1 MKKKIF
7 VLISVIL
14 STVMIVQNVPVAA
27 LAYTISTEDNIVS
40 LETPTDDA
48 EKKEE
53 LKTVSHILGEVTD
66 QRTEDTKIFRMNDGS
81 YTAAVYPT
89 QVHYEKGGVMEEI
102 DYSFEEVTVSGK
114 EFLETKNGPITLR
127 VPQTIDDDSEVL
139 FTSNGES
146 IAFTLSGIEDI
157 EADPFEK
164 LEIDT
169 SRLMKLK
176 ETIDF
181 NMLPEEQ
188 FEEQYDKIKAEADVL
203 KMNITE
209 AAEELDS
216 IMMKVPGAVGSVGY
230 GSVMNGI
237 DLNYS
242 ISGRTLKE
250 EIVLNRRAT
259 ALKTFTF
266 TLDCGDLIA
275 VLCDDNSV
283 SIRTEDGAEKFVIQA
298 PFMYDALGAE
308 STDIDVALTDNADG
322 TYTYTLAPD
331 KAWVASGARLYPIV
345 IDPPVTDSNS
355 STVMDTT
362 GAFGNNV
369 GNIDE
374 AGEPLYLKVGD
385 RWDTELQ
392 KAVEL
397 QAMIQSDLPAALDET
412 TNIVSAYMYIYGY
425 RTDAF
430 ASCETDMQINAY
442 RITSS
447 WSSDNVPIAIGSGN
461 ADYSNVID
469 YVYFNDSEAVT
480 YVPYRFDITEV
491 AHLWHLGDAP
501 NYGIALRGVD
511 VSGTRKVARFYD
523 SMHSG
528 TGEYLDTNLVFPSFV
543 YEYRDSS
550 GVENYWSFTSVAAG
564 RTGSLGVNNNNG
576 NLVTTHSLVSSTGNN
591 MPVNVSIVYSAN
603 SYDYENRTKLGMWR
617 TNYHERIVGCDLT
630 FDYLTD
636 DPIVYKYC
644 YVDSDGTRHYLKQ
657 EGNKHEDE
665 EGLGLTL
672 TAYTTA
678 EGDNQGYYYEM
689 EDKDHNKYR
698 FDYYGRLIRII
709 DPNGNYNEIT
719 YEAGSGS
726 DGTKNAIAKITEGTD
741 MSSTVRTTTFTYASD
756 GDVTIT
762 SPEGYSVRLDF
773 LSATNRMLQGISYPD
788 GGYTGFVFTNIA
800 SGYFP
805 QWITDG
811 NGHAV
816 KITYK
821 SDSFKRVSK
830 IEWGSYSQTVANG
843 IVTSRTIN
851 TLEQYSFQYS
861 HNHTTITDIEGRKS
875 TVQFNGYGQTIGIV
889 DHTASLGQSFQNG
902 APGGVNVEEGTE
914 NKLLLA
920 SKTIYASENRIKG
933 GGMNSSAAIDNFSSP
948 AGVTKSYSYSAGNT
962 GDGRMKLEKKA
973 VTTSNCFIYQNIH
986 GLAQGQYTISAY
998 VSTGGGTLT
1007 GPGVRVAAD
1016 VYTNSSYSVGTGS
1029 SLVTHTESG
1038 EWIRVQA
1045 TVTVPAGATHIL
1057 AGIYLS
1063 ANTTGTVYVD
1073 DIQLEHNLSGGAGS
1087 FNQLANASLINSL
1100 ESWGGTGG
1108 FTSLAKGTDA
1118 PAGLKYVANTSGDP
1132 SGWKTLTQTVYL
1144 DGKKDDVFIAGAW
1157 GKANSVPVYPLS
1169 KDENG
1174 EIVQYDTEKHQK
1186 KGRPEFGLHV
1196 TFYNNETKVGDTF
1209 DFQFNSIV
1217 ETWQFL
1223 SEKLIAPGD
1232 YTHIVFSFIYGF
1244 NTGSASFATP
1254 FLYKENYGQSYVYDE
1269 NGNVISSTDKAELES
1284 NFAYQDNAQTESL
1297 SPTGSR
1303 YMYAY
1308 DGATKD
1314 LSYAISNSG
1323 QRIGFHYNETG
1334 DATMMLINDLEPIVD
1349 ISGDVSCFII
1359 NANDGR
1365 ALRVVSL
1372 ASGNSVNCTNFYF
1385 DVDNYRWDILPQ
1397 SNGTYKIR
1405 LNKANNLYLK
1415 MASGTANHKVI
1426 NSSESSTVMGTSFK
1440 LVANGDG
1447 TFRILTEE
1455 SSYTKALYRLT
1466 DSAVVNGNGYNLRAE
1481 AYDEN
1486 DPAFKWYLY
1495 DVKSGTDKMVTE
1507 ATYDEDGS
1515 HLISSTD
1522 ADGNTVIYSYGAES
1536 DEDYN
1541 GLVKS
1546 TTAPNGTVT
1555 SYTYDNMNRTTAV
1568 ESGNSN
1574 VEYVYDDDLLSEIS
1588 VDNALFYKFH
1598 YDDYA
1603 RKTKTEVG
1611 NNSSF
1616 YTLAEYIY
1624 TDNLLTKQ
1632 KYGTSGTNY
1641 IDFTYD
1647 NLDRLVKKTY
1657 NGDNSKYVEYFY
1669 DPNGN
1674 QYKVKDGIWGKV
1686 TTFDYDLAGRINTVS
1701 VFDTATMKLRALE
1714 SIRYNDGKG
1723 TVESIIHRMFNANG
1737 MLIKSMLYNYIYGD
1751 PAKGEIPDALYKY
1764 EVGTTIDYTFSYD
1777 DLARLTDKTLTSSD
1791 INRTES
1797 YTYKASKSNS
1807 AWTTPLVQSMTDFAG
1822 VQHVYTYDNN
1832 GNITSDTYGGYTVSY
1847 EYDSLNRLTRYNDPV
1862 YGWTYVYVYDDRG
1875 NITEMQEHHYTS
1887 GTLGEPLNVYEYG
1900 YSNDVWK
1907 DLMTSY
1913 DGESIAYDELGNPT
1927 KWING
1932 ETLSWQNGRQLAS
1945 YDGSVNYTYNADG
1958 LRTGKSGDKNTEYY
1972 IVNGTYLGETTT
1984 INGTAYNLY
1993 YFYDENGSIAGL
2005 WQGSTVYYFAKNLQ
2019 GDVTA
2024 ILDAQGNVVA
2034 NYRYDAYGSI
2044 ISVTDANGNNISSA
2058 THIANL
2064 NPFRYRG
2071 YMYDEESGFYYLR
2084 SRYYDPYIGR
2094 FLNADGLVSTGT
2106 GLSSYNMFAYCNG
2119 NPVMLKDSDGNCPTS
2134 SAEIRNRIVDPENE
2148 EYDCSCGKVLTGK
2161 DVLRALRSEQWGGKV
2176 MPVQGVTSINYNDY
2190 PVYQSTGGP
2199 HRGTDISGA
2208 YGANVYSVGK
2218 GTVIE
2223 VNQNIT
2229 YNTYEND
2236 AINEIGWNSYGTFV
2250 RVQYDGFVVVYAHL
2264 SGVNVKPGQDVLPWD
2279 TIGYLG
2285 NTGNAEVVHLH
2296 FEVNDANNRNIIMNP
2311 YPYLP

>member
-7 VLISVIL
+7 ALISVIL
-14 STVMIVQNVPVAA
+14 STVMILQSVPVAA
-27 LAYTISTEDNIVS
+27 LADTINTEDNIVS
-40 LETPTDDA
+40 LETATDNVE
-48 EKKEE
+48 EKEN
-53 LKTVSHILGEVTD
+53 LKTTSYILGEVTD
-66 QRTEDTKIFRMNDGS
+66 ERTEDTKIFRMNDGS

-89 QVHYEKGGVMEEI
+89 QVHYEKDGVMEEI
-102 DYSFEEVTVSGK
+102 DYSFEEVTVSGE
-114 EFLETKNGPITLR
+114 EFYETKEGPVTVR
-127 VPQTIDDDSEVL
+127 VPQTIDEQSEVL
-139 FTSNGES
+139 FISNGES
-146 IAFTLSGIEDI
+146 ISFTLSGIEDI
-157 EADPFEK
+157 EASPAEK
-164 LEIDT
+164 AELDT
-169 SRLMKLK
+169 ARLSALK

-181 NMLPEEQ
+181 NSLTAEE
-188 FEEQYDKIKAEADVL
+188 FEEQYDTLKAEASVL
-203 KMNITE
+203 SMNIEE
-209 AAEELDS
+209 AAEEIGS

-230 GSVMNGI
+230 SSVMNGI

-242 ISGRTLKE
+242 VSGRTLKE

-266 TLDCGDLIA
+266 TLDCGDLSA
-275 VLCDDNSV
+275 VLCEDGSV
-283 SIRTEDGAEKFVIQA
+283 SIRTDDGNEKFVIQA

-308 STDIDVALTDNADG
+308 STDIGVTLTANTDG

-355 STVMDTT
+355 STVIDTT
-362 GAFGNNV
+362 GVFGNNI
-369 GNIDE
+369 GNLDE
-374 AGEPLYLKVGD
+374 NGEPLYLKVGD

-392 KAVEL
+392 QAVEL

-412 TNIVSAYMYIYGY
+412 TNIVNARMYLYGY
-425 RTDAF
+425 RNSIETCA
-430 ASCETDMQINAY
+430 TDMQINAY

-447 WSSDNVPIAIGSGN
+447 WSSDNVPIAIGTGN
-461 ADYSNVID
+461 ADYTDIID

-480 YVPYRFDITEV
+480 YVPYCFDITEV
-491 AHLWHLGDAP
+491 VQQWHVGTAP
-501 NYGIALRGVD
+501 NYGIALRGVN
-511 VSGTRKVARFYD
+511 VSGTRKIARFYD
-523 SMHSG
+523 SLHGG
-528 TGEYLDTNLVFPSFV
+528 TEGSLNNAEVFPSFI

-550 GVENYWSFTSVAAG
+550 GVEDYWSFTSVGAG
-564 RTGSLGVNNNNG
+564 RTGTLGVNNNNG

-603 SYDYENRTKLGMWR
+603 SYDYENRTNLGMWR
-617 TNYHERIVGCDLT
+617 TNYHARIVGCNLT
-630 FDYLTD
+630 FDYFG

-644 YVDSDGTRHYLKQ
+644 YIDSDGTRHFLKQ
-657 EGNKHEDE
+657 EGSEHKDED
-665 EGLGLTL
+665 GLGLTL
-672 TAYTTA
+672 TAYTN
-678 EGDNQGYYYEM
+678 EQGYNQGYYYKM
-689 EDKDHNKYR
+689 EDKDHIIYW
-698 FDYYGRLIRII
+698 FDFYGRLIRII
-709 DPNGNYNEIT
+709 DPNGNYNAIT

-726 DGTKNAIAKITEGTD
+726 DSTKNAISMITEGTD
-741 MSSTVRTTTFTYASD
+741 MSSTVRITTFTYASD

-816 KITYK
+816 KLTYISGIT
-821 SDSFKRVSK
+821 KRVSK
-830 IEWGSYSQTVANG
+830 IEWGTYGQTVANG

-851 TLEQYSFQYS
+851 TLEQYSFQYA

-875 TVQFNGYGQTIGIV
+875 TVQFNGYGHTIGIV
-889 DHTASLGQSFQNG
+889 DHTASVGQSFKNG

-920 SKTIYASENRIKG
+920 SKTIYASENRING
-933 GGMNSSAAIDNFSSP
+933 GGINVASDINKFSTS
-948 AGVTKSYSYSAGNT
+948 AGVEKSYKEKEEEEDIEGNT
-962 GDGRMKLEKKA
+962 GKGYMVLKKEYETA
-973 VTTSNCFIYQNIH
+973 SNCFIYQNPA

-998 VSTGGGTLT
+998 ISTDGATLS
-1007 GPGVRVAAD
+1007 GSGVRVAAD
-1016 VYTNSSYSVGTGS
+1016 VYTNSSYSAGTGS

-1038 EWIRVQA
+1038 EWVRVQA
-1045 TVTVPAGATHIL
+1045 TVNVPSGATHIL
-1057 AGIYLS
+1057 AGISL
-1063 ANTTGTVYVD
+1063 AKDTIGTVYVD

-1087 FNQLANASLINSL
+1087 FNQLANSSLLNSF
-1100 ESWGGTGG
+1100 SGWSGSSSFSSSSRGG
-1108 FTSLAKGTDA
+1108 DA
-1118 PAGLKYVANTSGDP
+1118 PLGLKYIANVTGDP
-1132 SGWKTLTQTVYL
+1132 SASKTLYQTVEL
-1144 DGKKDDVFIAGAW
+1144 DGKKGDVFIAGAW
-1157 GKANSVPVYPLS
+1157 GKANSVPVYPLT

-1174 EIVQYDTEKHQK
+1174 EIEEYDIEKYKK

-1196 TFYNNETKVGDTF
+1196 EFYNGATKVGDTF
-1209 DFQFNSIV
+1209 DFQFNSMI
-1217 ETWQFL
+1217 TSWQFL
-1223 SEKLIAPGD
+1223 SEKIIAPD
-1232 YTHIVFSFIYGF
+1232 NYTKVKYYFVYAY
-1244 NTGSASFATP
+1244 NTGSASVATP

-1269 NGNVISSTDKAELES
+1269 NGNVISSTDKAETES

-1303 YMYAY
+1303 YMYTY
-1308 DGATKD
+1308 DGATKN
-1314 LSYAISNSG
+1314 LTYAIANSG

-1349 ISGDVSCFII
+1349 ISGDVSCFIV

-1415 MASGTANHKVI
+1415 MASGTANPNVI

-1455 SSYTKALYRLT
+1455 SSYTKALYKLA

-1507 ATYDEDGS
+1507 ATYDEDG
-1515 HLISSTD
+1515 LRVETSTD
-1522 ADGNTVIYSYGAES
+1522 ADGNTVSYSYGQ
-1536 DEDYN
+1536 N
-1541 GLVKS
+1541 GLVS
-1546 TTAPNGTVT
+1546 TVTDPKNTVT
-1555 SYTYDNMNRTTAV
+1555 SYTYDSMNRTTAV
-1568 ESGNSN
+1568 ESGDSN

-1657 NGDNSKYVEYFY
+1657 NGDNSKYVQYFY

-1686 TTFDYDLAGRINTVS
+1686 TTFDYDLAGRINAAS

-1723 TVESIIHRMFNANG
+1723 TVESITHRMFNANG

-1764 EVGTTIDYTFSYD
+1764 EVGTAIDYTFSYD

-1832 GNITSDTYGGYTVSY
+1832 GNILSDTYGGYTVSY
-1847 EYDSLNRLTRYNDPV
+1847 EYDSLNRMTRYNDPV
-1862 YGWTYVYVYDDRG
+1862 YGWTCVYVYDNRG
-1875 NITEMQEHHYTS
+1875 NITEMQEYEYT
-1887 GTLGEPLNVYEYG
+1887 TATELGEPLYTYEYEYG
-1900 YSNDVWK
+1900 NNVWA
-1907 DLMTSY
+1907 DLLTSY
-1913 DGESIAYDELGNPT
+1913 YGTDISYDELGNPQN
-1927 KWING
+1927 WIWG
-1932 ETLSWQNGRQLAS
+1932 ETLEWENGRQLAS
-1945 YDGSVNYTYNADG
+1945 YDGSVNYYYNADG
-1958 LRTGKSGDKNTEYY
+1958 LRTGKSGDRNTEYY
-1972 IVNGTYLGETTT
+1972 IVNGTYLGEVTT
-1984 INGTAYNLY
+1984 IGSAQYRIIYL
-1993 YFYDENGSIAGL
+1993 YDETGSVCGIEV
-2005 WQGSTVYYFAKNLQ
+2005 TKIDDDTITTDTYYFAKNLQ

-2024 ILDAQGNVVA
+2024 ILDSQGNVVA

-2044 ISVTDANGNNISSA
+2044 ISVTDANGNYVSSA

-2094 FLNADGLVSTGT
+2094 FLNADGLVSTGQ
-2106 GLSSYNMFAYCNG
+2106 GFDGNNMFAYC
-2119 NPVMLKDSDGNCPTS
+2119 LNCPIMYSDPTGFLAFPGEIHNEVVRRI
-2134 SAEIRNRIVDPENE
+2134 AEKNGYNKEQRINYSNGKWGRADLISNKGEVWEVKRDKPNQIEN
-2148 EYDCSCGKVLTGK
+2148 GKTQLNNYISNEWK
-2161 DVLRALRSEQWGGKV
+2161 NN
-2176 MPVQGVTSINYNDY
+2176 PTSILSKGGYIEGGEFTYTRGYTDY
-2190 PVYQSTGGP
+2190 HVTYRYAGDGVIAYDYDKSFDTDRLEVDAQYVAESFVVPVLLGALSILAGLITSTGTAAP
-2199 HRGTDISGA
+2199 VTIP
-2208 YGANVYSVGK
+2208 AN
-2218 GTVIE
+2218 
-2223 VNQNIT
+2223 
-2229 YNTYEND
+2229 
-2236 AINEIGWNSYGTFV
+2236 
-2250 RVQYDGFVVVYAHL
+2250 
-2264 SGVNVKPGQDVLPWD
+2264 
-2279 TIGYLG
+2279 
-2285 NTGNAEVVHLH
+2285 
-2296 FEVNDANNRNIIMNP
+2296 
-2311 YPYLP
+2311 